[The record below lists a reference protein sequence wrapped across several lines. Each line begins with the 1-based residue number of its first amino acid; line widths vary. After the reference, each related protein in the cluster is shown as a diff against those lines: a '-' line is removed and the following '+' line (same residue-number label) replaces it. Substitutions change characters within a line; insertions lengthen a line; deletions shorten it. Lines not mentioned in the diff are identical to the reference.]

1 MEIRQLAISLH
12 DGGNIVIQTQESE
25 ELVAFSG
32 FKELLGIK
40 SDFPLVDAADVELVT
55 RQNLPQPRHTLK
67 RTEFLE
73 SAYSADWSRVFVAG
87 ASGHD
92 PHKNYY
98 QCRLWQA
105 ALICG
110 AMNQLFRGGN
120 ALLAHGAA
128 LETEQGAVL
137 LFGESGMG
145 KSTAATRWRASG
157 GKCISDDMVLLD
169 FSGESVFVRRMP
181 TWSACRESRNLWN
194 YPSEEEL
201 PLHGVLALGRSEN
214 GIDEIVP
221 LSEAQFFAQIYRSMF
236 YWNLSFIRTLPEE
249 RQQKLANIIRE
260 RAQEIAKNFPPRAL
274 LSALDGDLLQFLR
287 EKL

>member
-12 DGGNIVIQTQESE
+12 DGGTIVIQTQEPE
-25 ELVAFSG
+25 ELVAFEG
-32 FKELLGIK
+32 FKALLGITREI
-40 SDFPLVDAADVELVT
+40 PLAPIADVELVT
-55 RQNLPQPRHTLK
+55 RQNLPEKRRSLK

-73 SAYSADWSRVFVAG
+73 AVYCADWSRIFVAG
-87 ASGHD
+87 TSGHD
-92 PHKNYY
+92 PHQNYY

-110 AMNQLFRGGN
+110 AMNQLFRGGS
-120 ALLAHGAA
+120 ALLVHGAA

-145 KSTAATRWRASG
+145 KSTASARWRESG

-181 TWSACRESRNLWN
+181 TWSACRESRNRWN

-201 PLHGVLALGRSEN
+201 PLFGVLALGRSEN
-214 GIDEIVP
+214 GVDEVVP

-236 YWNLSFIRTLPEE
+236 YWDLSFIRTLPEE

-260 RAQEIAKNFPPRAL
+260 RAQEIAKSFPHRAL
-274 LSALDGDLLQFLR
+274 LAALDGDLRDVLR
-287 EKL
+287 EML